1 MGLGQ
6 NAELLPTKLGATGL
20 TISPLSTE
28 PAPTRTQIRREM
40 ARIGRAL
47 SAPWPNGILQLLLFS
62 EGVPEVE
69 SEKMELL
76 VSSGPPTRLPEGR
89 VSASTFSQIH
99 VGCYKGAFEDK
110 QIQN

>member
-1 MGLGQ
+1 MGPGQ

-28 PAPTRTQIRREM
+28 AAPTRTQIRREM

-47 SAPWPNGILQLLLFS
+47 SAPWPNGTLQLFS
-62 EGVPEVE
+62 ESAPEVE

-76 VSSGPPTRLPEGR
+76 VGSGPPTRLPEGR
-89 VSASTFSQIH
+89 GSASTFSQIH